1 MRGGGN
7 SYFGLDEVLEYFRS
21 SASHHPESA
30 EPRILSAVEDLLSF
44 RDDELS
50 EVARFVL
57 EEIRFHLM
65 KPVKERGNLD
75 RLVSHAKNFYERQA
89 DNIGISREEAFLEFS
104 DIVDRVMGLVSDEH
118 YDRLHAERV
127 AAGLVDGKR

>member
-7 SYFGLDEVLEYFRS
+7 SYFGFDEVVEYLRS
-21 SASHHPESA
+21 SSSRHSASVES
-30 EPRILSAVEDLLSF
+30 RVLSAVEDLLSY
-44 RDDELS
+44 RDEELS
-50 EVARFVL
+50 EIARFVL
-57 EEIRFHLM
+57 EEIRFHLV
-65 KPVKERGNLD
+65 KPMKERGNFD

-89 DNIGISREEAFLEFS
+89 DRIGITREEAFLEFS

>member
-7 SYFGLDEVLEYFRS
+7 LYFGFDEATAYLS
-21 SASHHPESA
+21 SSNIRHAESI
-30 EPRILSAVEDLLSF
+30 EPKILSAVEDLLSY
-44 RDDELS
+44 RDEELS

-57 EEIRFHLM
+57 EEIRFHLV
-65 KPVKERGNLD
+65 KPVEERGNLD

-89 DNIGISREEAFLEFS
+89 EAIGISREEAFLEFS
-104 DIVDRVMGLVSDEH
+104 DVVDRVMGLVSDEH

-127 AAGLVDGKR
+127 AAGLVDGKK

>member
-7 SYFGLDEVLEYFRS
+7 SYFGFDEVVEYLRS
-21 SASHHPESA
+21 SSSHHSASVESGV
-30 EPRILSAVEDLLSF
+30 LLAVEDLLSY
-44 RDDELS
+44 RDGELS
-50 EVARFVL
+50 EIARFVL
-57 EEIRFHLM
+57 EEIRFHLV
-65 KPVKERGNLD
+65 KPMKERGNFD

-89 DNIGISREEAFLEFS
+89 DRIGIAREEAFLEFS

>member
-7 SYFGLDEVLEYFRS
+7 SCFGFDEVVEYLRS
-21 SASHHPESA
+21 SSSHHSASVESGV
-30 EPRILSAVEDLLSF
+30 LLAVEDLLSY
-44 RDDELS
+44 RDGELS
-50 EVARFVL
+50 EIARFVL
-57 EEIRFHLM
+57 EEIRFHLV
-65 KPVKERGNLD
+65 KPMKERGNFD

-89 DNIGISREEAFLEFS
+89 DRIGIAREETFLEFS

>member
-7 SYFGLDEVLEYFRS
+7 SYFGFDEVTRYLRS
-21 SASHHPESA
+21 SASHHPQSV
-30 EPRILSAVEDLLSF
+30 EPGILSAVEDLLSY

-57 EEIRFHLM
+57 EEIRFHLV
-65 KPVKERGNLD
+65 KPLKERGNFD

-89 DNIGISREEAFLEFS
+89 DSIGITHEEAFLEFS